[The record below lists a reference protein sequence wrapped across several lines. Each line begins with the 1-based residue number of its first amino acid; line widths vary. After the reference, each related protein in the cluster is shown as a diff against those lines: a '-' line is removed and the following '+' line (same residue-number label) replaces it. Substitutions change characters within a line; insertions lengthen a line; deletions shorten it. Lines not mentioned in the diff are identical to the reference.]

1 MSSLTT
7 LFKNE
12 PESPEDSDKLLDLF
26 KNRAELKKEFA
37 ELRNEK
43 FRLQDRIKEH
53 QGAIVRVQQ
62 KLNHLEGLLLD
73 PDWVHNV
80 VVFYQLRRLG
90 AHCNARLER
99 FAEQLKQQ
107 REQRVH
113 NKVLVAWN
121 ERRNQ
126 DVERVQQ
133 RISEQRDRLQ
143 MLEDQLQAEQ
153 HRLRSMGG
161 VEKMLRGRSQSA
173 RVEEVESDL
182 AAARATEQEML
193 QELAE
198 IEHLEPPDH
207 QGLDIATKRSI
218 NFMILSFVQQLYLQY
233 EEDGVAAMA
242 KEASEKSVGAINY
255 GSKADCDELLER
267 INQRRQA
274 VENQPEPPEILQKR
288 AQLIAEH
295 AMYRNDD
302 DAVPESGSVATLF
315 RIDPNG
321 VVRKKDANL
330 LGGNYFNVTRVLSR

>member
-12 PESPEDSDKLLDLF
+12 PESQEDSDKLLDLF

-62 KLNHLEGLLLD
+62 KLSHLESLLLD

-80 VVFYQLRRLG
+80 VVFYQFRRLG
-90 AHCNARLER
+90 THCNARLER
-99 FAEQLKQQ
+99 FAEELKQQ
-107 REQRVH
+107 REKRAH

-121 ERRNQ
+121 ERRKQ
-126 DVERVQQ
+126 DAERVQR
-133 RISEQRDRLQ
+133 RIGEQRMQLQ
-143 MLEDQLQAEQ
+143 TLEDRLQAEQ
-153 HRLRSMGG
+153 RRLQSMGG
-161 VEKMLRGRSQSA
+161 VEKMLRGRSQSV

-182 AAARATEQEML
+182 AAARATESEML

-198 IEHLEPPDH
+198 IEHLEPPAH

-233 EEDGVAAMA
+233 QEDGLAAMA

-267 INQRRQA
+267 ISRRKTE
-274 VENQPEPPEILQKR
+274 VENQPEPPEILQRR

-295 AMYRNDD
+295 ALYRNDE

-315 RIDPNG
+315 RIDANG
-321 VVRKKDANL
+321 VVRTTDANL
-330 LGGNYFNVTRVLSR
+330 LGENYFNVTKILSR